1 MFTGQP
7 SGWTLPWHHRREHD
21 HHSRFWIDHAR
32 QSDREA
38 RGSSRQDP
46 QKDHRQTDDDP
57 PPAGMLD
64 RGGCADWNWYFQWT
78 GRLNER
84 LVLWDPRQAID
95 SARSLAGDL
104 NLFRKIGR
112 NFHPWNTPVLVIVV
126 LLFLLPLGDTHP
138 GCAKYYYDYA
148 VDIFQRGN
156 LSKSQREAE
165 LGNWQFQF
173 ANPEWATKFQLL
185 QAEIMVRR
193 GMYDDAL
200 HLLGSYNP
208 DSSQPEGIIRKLV
221 IEADALTHLQNL
233 TAANQRLIQADNLCK
248 NADFASCGYL
258 FRTRGLLDVR
268 QDDPNSAH
276 QFFIE
281 SLNFA
286 KSCQDKW
293 AEVSALNNLGFA
305 AMQNGRYDESMEWS
319 RSAQRIAEELGAE
332 DKVQIASGNLGWA
345 YFQLGDDEKALE
357 LFLDAENHAAKLGNI
372 RSELKWISNAGY
384 VYHNTGD
391 SSRATQSYHQ
401 ALDLAKQI
409 NSQEDIVNSL
419 EDLAQVSVET
429 GKLSEASAYLDQIAP
444 MANSGGYRLIA
455 NIMLTQAMLAAARHQ
470 DQQAETLFRSI
481 QSNSENPTTTRLGAG
496 DELARL
502 YERQGNLIEAKLTYK
517 STLAAFEAAR
527 AQLKHEDSRLPFGA
541 NATGI
546 YDHYIHLLVE
556 QGRVEEALAVA
567 DQSRARML
575 AQGLGVDEGKAAHHA
590 ALKPRQIAQSTGAT
604 LLFYWLGVQ
613 HSYLWAINPAKI
625 SLISLPAQKE
635 IALRVERY
643 RRALLD
649 GEDPQRSGND
659 DGQALYQILVAPAAR
674 LIRHNAPVMILAD
687 GALSQL
693 NFETLLAPGPGP
705 STHYWI
711 TDQTLLSA
719 PSLELL
725 AVSRPERGE
734 GRKLLL
740 MGNPVTANPDFPS
753 LPHFSSEMSLIAK
766 HFPVRSQAVF
776 AGDQATPA
784 AYLSS
789 HPAQYSY
796 IHFVSHATASRTDPL
811 DSAIILSNAA
821 PSGSPSGVNTFK
833 LYAREIIEHPID
845 ARLVTIS
852 ACNGSGTRSYAGE
865 GLVGLSWAFL
875 RAGAHNVI
883 GALWEVSDDSTPRL
897 MDALYQGLQNGQPP
911 PTALRNAKLN
921 LLRSRSR
928 FSAPFYWAPFQI
940 YTRR

>member
-1 MFTGQP
+1 MFIAGSFRAGLHYLAWAVILMSFLPLEDTGPGDAQ
-7 SGWTLPWHHRREHD
+7 EAYN
-21 HHSRFWIDHAR
+21 HAWR
-32 QSDREA
+32 
-38 RGSSRQDP
+38 
-46 QKDHRQTDDDP
+46 
-57 PPAGMLD
+57 L
-64 RGGCADWNWYFQWT
+64 FQQ
-78 GRLNER
+78 GRLTESEQDAER
-84 LVLWDPRQAID
+84 
-95 SARSLAGDL
+95 G
-104 NLFRKIGR
+104 KI
-112 NFHPWNTPVLVIVV
+112 
-126 LLFLLPLGDTHP
+126 
-138 GCAKYYYDYA
+138 
-148 VDIFQRGN
+148 
-156 LSKSQREAE
+156 
-165 LGNWQFQF
+165 QFQPF
-173 ANPEWATKFQLL
+173 NPDWAAKFQLL
-185 QAEIMVRR
+185 EAEVMVWR
-193 GMYDDAL
+193 GKYDDAMR
-200 HLLGSYNP
+200 LLDVYSASNNAEGTVKMLAL
-208 DSSQPEGIIRKLV
+208 EGIIFSHQQQFLVADQKLAQASIICKSTDCPACGDVLRARGILAVRSEKYEDARK
-221 IEADALTHLQNL
+221 
-233 TAANQRLIQADNLCK
+233 
-248 NADFASCGYL
+248 
-258 FRTRGLLDVR
+258 
-268 QDDPNSAH
+268 
-276 QFFIE
+276 FFIDTLSYANVHHDKSLE
-281 SLNFA
+281 ASASLN
-286 KSCQDKW
+286 
-293 AEVSALNNLGFA
+293 LGWE
-305 AMQNGRYDESMEWS
+305 AMQLNHFDEALDWS
-319 RSAQRIAEELGAE
+319 YAAYRSATNLGAE
-332 DKVQIASGNLGWA
+332 DKILIASGNLGSA

-357 LFLDAENHAAKLGNI
+357 QFFQAEISAARLGDI
-372 RSELKWISNAGY
+372 RSELKWTNNIGA
-384 VYHNTGD
+384 VYHDSGD
-391 SSRATQSYHQ
+391 SLHAVQAYHQ
-401 ALDLAKQI
+401 ALALARQI
-409 NSQEDIVNSL
+409 NSKEDIAYAL
-419 EDLAQVSVET
+419 EDMARVSVET
-429 GKLSEASAYLDQIAP
+429 GKLEEVSAYLDQITPLVSA
-444 MANSGGYRLIA
+444 GGNRLRAKFI
-455 NIMLTQAMLAAARHQ
+455 LTQGMLASARHQ
-470 DQQAETLFRSI
+470 DQQAEKLFNEI
-481 QSNSENPTTTRLGAG
+481 LENPSASTSSRLSAG

-502 YERQGNLIEAKLTYK
+502 FERQGKVHEAERGYK
-517 STLAAFEAAR
+517 ATLADFEAAR
-527 AQLKHEDSRLPFGA
+527 AQLKYEDSRLPFAA

-590 ALKPRQIAQSTGAT
+590 PLKPRQIAQSTGAT

-740 MGNPVTANPDFPS
+740 MGNPVTASPDFPS